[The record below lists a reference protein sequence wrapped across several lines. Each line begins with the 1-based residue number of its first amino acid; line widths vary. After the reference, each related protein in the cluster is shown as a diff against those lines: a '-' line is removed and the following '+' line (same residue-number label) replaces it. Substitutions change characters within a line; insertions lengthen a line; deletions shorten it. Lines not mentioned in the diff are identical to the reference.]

1 MSNETTSNLK
11 SKSSWSNIKEAP
23 ADPIL
28 GVNEDFKKDTFPNK
42 VNISVGA
49 YRDDNGNP
57 YILKSVNKSIE
68 KYIKD
73 KVNHEY
79 LPIGG
84 DPEFCQLA
92 IRLAYKD
99 DFKYLNRIASIQT
112 ISGSGALRIGQKF
125 LYEFYPYKKKI
136 FFSGPTWGNHLAIAG
151 GTGLELG
158 EYRYYDY
165 KNKCIDFEGM
175 CEDLEK
181 MEDQPIVL
189 FHACAHNPTGSD
201 LTHEQWEKVLKIVI
215 KKGILPFFD
224 LAYQGFASG
233 DLDEDAFSVRL
244 FANAGINMILAHS
257 FAKNMGLYGER
268 VGCLSVLTQNE
279 EEKKAVQTNL
289 HIMVRTEYSSPPKFG
304 EVIIKNILSDET
316 LRKEWIEEVKMMAKR
331 IINIR
336 KALKDK
342 LTQLGSKFNWDFI
355 TNQKGMF
362 SFTGLSPEQCD
373 RLKKEFHIYLIRNG
387 RISVAGINSHN
398 VEYIAKAFHEVTK
411 DN

>member
-1 MSNETTSNLK
+1 
-11 SKSSWSNIKEAP
+11 
-23 ADPIL
+23 
-28 GVNEDFKKDTFPNK
+28 
-42 VNISVGA
+42 
-49 YRDDNGNP
+49 
-57 YILKSVNKSIE
+57 
-68 KYIKD
+68 
-73 KVNHEY
+73 
-79 LPIGG
+79 
-84 DPEFCQLA
+84 
-92 IRLAYKD
+92 
-99 DFKYLNRIASIQT
+99 
-112 ISGSGALRIGQKF
+112 
-125 LYEFYPYKKKI
+125 
-136 FFSGPTWGNHLAIAG
+136 
-151 GTGLELG
+151 
-158 EYRYYDY
+158 
-165 KNKCIDFEGM
+165 M

-289 HIMVRTEYSSPPKFG
+289 HIMVRTEYSNPPKFG

-398 VEYIAKAFHEVTK
+398 VEYFAKAFHEVTK